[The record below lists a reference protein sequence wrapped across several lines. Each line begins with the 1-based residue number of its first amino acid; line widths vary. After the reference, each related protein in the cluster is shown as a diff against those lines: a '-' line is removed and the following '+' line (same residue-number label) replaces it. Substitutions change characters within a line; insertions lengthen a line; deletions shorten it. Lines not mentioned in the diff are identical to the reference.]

1 MIKLLTPSEQN
12 LVEKEDVIRLEEHIL
27 SQLQFDFNHP
37 NSLTFLERF
46 LRLAAEFKES
56 KDSVTEMASEL
67 LKVAASK
74 SFFLDYKP
82 SRVAAASMVLAFGIA
97 ES

>member
-1 MIKLLTPSEQN
+1 
-12 LVEKEDVIRLEEHIL
+12 
-27 SQLQFDFNHP
+27 
-37 NSLTFLERF
+37 